1 MEWFN
6 DLYVFLAKVTQNLGI
21 GFVEVFKLQAVSLWG
36 YSFTNVPFN
45 IIMCLVG
52 VFLGTLIGVLPG
64 IGPVATIAMLLPV
77 TFTLSPVAALIMLA
91 GIYYGAQYG
100 GSTTAI
106 LVNIPGESSSV
117 VTCLDGY
124 QMARQGRAGP
134 ALAVAALGSFFAGC
148 VSTLIVAMF
157 APPLAEVAL
166 KFGPS
171 EYFSLMVLGLVSAV
185 VLAHGSLIKAIA
197 MVLLGLLLGLVGT
210 DVNSGV
216 LRFAF
221 GISELADGIGFVT
234 VAMGMFGIAE
244 IIGNLEQ
251 KEHRE
256 VFTKKV
262 GNLWPSKEDW
272 KRFWAPTLRGTAIG
286 SALGILPGGGA
297 LLASFGAYTLEK
309 KISKYSHEFGKG
321 AIEGVAA
328 PESANN
334 AGAQTSFIPL
344 LTLGI
349 PSNAVMALMIGAMM
363 IQGIAPGPQ
372 VMNERPQ
379 LFWGMI
385 ASMWV
390 GNLMLVVLNLPLI
403 GIWIKLLTVPYRIL
417 YPSILIFMAVGVF
430 SISNQPFDC
439 FLMSLFG
446 LLGYVCV
453 KLECEPAPLILG
465 FILGPLMEENLRR
478 AMLLSRGD
486 PMVFLQKPI
495 SATFIVISVVLL
507 IIIALPALRK
517 TRDEAFA
524 AEEAG

>member
-1 MEWFN
+1 MESLF
-6 DLYVFLAKVTQNLGI
+6 TNLGL
-21 GFVEVFKLQAVSLWG
+21 GFSVALNGWNLL
-36 YSFTNVPFN
+36 Y
-45 IIMCLVG
+45 CLMG
-52 VFLGTLIGVLPG
+52 VLLGTLIGVLPG

-77 TFTLSPVAALIMLA
+77 TFTLNPTSALIMLA

-124 QMARQGRAGP
+124 QMARQGRAGA
-134 ALAVAALGSFFAGC
+134 ALGVAALGSFFAGC
-148 VSTLIVAMF
+148 VSTVIIALF

-166 KFGPS
+166 KFGPA
-171 EYFSLMVLGLVSAV
+171 EYFSLMTLGLIAAT
-185 VLAHGSLIKAIA
+185 VLAHGSLVKAIA

-216 LRFAF
+216 ARFSF
-221 GISELADGIGFVT
+221 GISELTDGIGFVS
-234 VAMGMFGIAE
+234 VAMGVFGFAE
-244 IIGNLEQ
+244 IISNLEKTDQ
-251 KEHRE
+251 RE
-256 VFTKKV
+256 IFVKKV
-262 GNLWPSKEDW
+262 TGLLPTWQDIKDCTPSV
-272 KRFWAPTLRGTAIG
+272 LRGTALG

-297 LLASFGAYTLEK
+297 LLASFAAYTLEK
-309 KISKYSHEFGKG
+309 KVSWNSANFGKG
-321 AIEGVAA
+321 AIQGVAA

-349 PSNAVMALMIGAMM
+349 PSNPVMALMIGAMM

-372 VMNERPQ
+372 VMTERPQ

-390 GNLMLVVLNLPLI
+390 GNLMLVVLNLPMI
-403 GIWIKLLTVPYRIL
+403 GMWIKLLTVPYRWL
-417 YPSILIFMAVGVF
+417 YPSILLFCAIGVY
-430 SISNQPFDC
+430 SVQNSPFDV
-439 FLMSLFG
+439 MQTAVFG
-446 LLGYVCV
+446 VVGYIFV

-486 PMVFLQKPI
+486 WFVFFQRPI
-495 SATFIVISVVLL
+495 SLGMLLVAALLLAVVL
-507 IIIALPALRK
+507 APAVRK
-517 TRDEAFA
+517 KREEAFV
-524 AEEAG
+524 EA